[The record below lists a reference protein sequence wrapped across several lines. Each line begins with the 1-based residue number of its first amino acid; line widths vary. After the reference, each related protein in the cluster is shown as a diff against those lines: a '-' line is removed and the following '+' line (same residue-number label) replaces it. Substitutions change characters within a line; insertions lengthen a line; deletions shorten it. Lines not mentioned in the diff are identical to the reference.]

1 MIKVNNLYK
10 IYESPVNEINV
21 LQKLFLGKKN
31 KELERKTQF
40 FALQDVSFEINTN
53 EKVFVLGDTASG
65 KSTLYSIL
73 AKKIDYDSGKV
84 EMSNNFFSTSFIR
97 IPPNLVPGLK
107 IKNYIKTLLSFYLKT
122 NIEEIS
128 KVTEKILELLL
139 ISKSDED
146 KYFYEYESAF
156 FSKLVVAISCFS
168 KSKIYLY
175 DNFYFS
181 SKNANFCNLL
191 DFNFQQNQKATYIF
205 FGCKDV
211 DLIKKYS
218 TKVLVLKNGLLD
230 KYSFTENF
238 TDTEL
243 TDLINKNKIAEEL
256 IEEDDI

>member
-1 MIKVNNLYK
+1 MIKVNKLSK
-10 IYESPVNEINV
+10 IHESPVNEINV

-40 FALQDVSFEINTN
+40 FALKNVSFEIDTN

-73 AKKIDYDSGKV
+73 AKKIDHDYGKV

-122 NIEEIS
+122 NIGEIS

-156 FSKLVVAISCFS
+156 FSKLMIAISCFS
-168 KSKIYLY
+168 KAKIYLY

-181 SKNANFCNLL
+181 LKNTNVCKLL
-191 DFNFQQNQKATYIF
+191 DFNFQQNKKASYVF
-205 FGCKDV
+205 FGCRDI

-218 TKVLVLKNGLLD
+218 TKILVLKSGMLD
-230 KYSFTENF
+230 KYSLTKDF
-238 TDTEL
+238 TDSEL
-243 TDLINKNKIAEEL
+243 KDLINKNKIAEEL
-256 IEEDDI
+256 VEEDDI